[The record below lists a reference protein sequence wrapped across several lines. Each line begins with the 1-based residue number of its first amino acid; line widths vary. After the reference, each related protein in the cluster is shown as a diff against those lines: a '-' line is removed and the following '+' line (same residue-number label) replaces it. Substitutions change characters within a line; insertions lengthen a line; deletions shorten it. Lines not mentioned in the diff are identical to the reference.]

1 MMMEDE
7 GQGNEAGLLDGGME
21 EGDHILT
28 AATERQAGRGK
39 EPGPGQRGH
48 LRTERAG
55 R

>member
-1 MMMEDE
+1 MGRGTESDI
-7 GQGNEAGLLDGGME
+7 GRGMK

-28 AATERQAGRGK
+28 AATERQAGRDQ